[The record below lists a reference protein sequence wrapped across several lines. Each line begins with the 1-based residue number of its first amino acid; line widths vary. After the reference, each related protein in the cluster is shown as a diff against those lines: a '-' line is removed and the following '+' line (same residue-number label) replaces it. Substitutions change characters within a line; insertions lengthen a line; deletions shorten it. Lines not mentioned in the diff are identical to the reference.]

1 MNISTE
7 YNTMLN
13 KKGNSMKFDLDYIEK
28 LVNLVSDSQLT
39 ELALEDGDKTILLKK
54 EKELVTTQAVSLAT
68 PAAAAPAAAP
78 VAKAPSENP
87 TEETKKEE
95 TGTPILS
102 PMVGTFYSA
111 PSPGAKPF
119 AQVGDVVSKGQ
130 VVCIIEAMKLMNEIE
145 SEVSGKITKILV
157 EDGKPVEY
165 GQVLMYVE

>member
-1 MNISTE
+1 
-7 YNTMLN
+7 
-13 KKGNSMKFDLDYIEK
+13 MKFDLDYIEK
-28 LVNLVSDSQLT
+28 LVTMVSDSELT
-39 ELALEDGDKTILLKK
+39 ELALEDGDRAILLKK
-54 EKELVTTQAVSLAT
+54 EKEVVTAQTVT
-68 PAAAAPAAAP
+68 VAAPAAMPAVASAP
-78 VAKAPSENP
+78 VQTASADS
-87 TEETKKEE
+87 TVAETKAEE

-119 AQVGDVVSKGQ
+119 VQVGDVVSKGQ